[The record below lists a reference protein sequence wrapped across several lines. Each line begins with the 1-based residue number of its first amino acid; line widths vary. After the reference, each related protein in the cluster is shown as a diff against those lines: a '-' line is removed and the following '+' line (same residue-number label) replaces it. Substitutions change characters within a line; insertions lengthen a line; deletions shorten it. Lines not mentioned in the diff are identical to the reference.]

1 MSDAVISR
9 LSCMLTG
16 RLDEDWPVI
25 EDTSYPGRRGI
36 TVGNRIKHNSN
47 TCDGRAHLGG
57 DIRRLD
63 DPAH

>member
-1 MSDAVISR
+1 
-9 LSCMLTG
+9 MLTG

-25 EDTSYPGRRGI
+25 EDTSYPGRRRI

-57 DIRRLD
+57 NIRRLD